1 MVQTRPSSKLRKRR
15 WCCNLLLIV
24 GMMPIIAHAVKKTRL
39 TWVNG
44 IAYGLHHMEAEK
56 HNISNFF
63 GGKEVEYCHN
73 PTSMSN
79 DDDLF
84 GYYTDLTQ
92 AGTQKLGRMTS
103 EVNMLVDHLRAAI
116 AKVGKRGKVI
126 HIAHS
131 QGALLT
137 SLACKLLTPL
147 EMSHLEIIAFGGAA
161 ALRKTPQ
168 TPFHRVINYYS
179 VNDPLLLVVPIAA
192 QALRSGI
199 VGDDE
204 EFCFL
209 APRIGDPA
217 RDHALLSPT
226 YAQAL
231 AWEGRRFQNKYQ
243 GIVYRTSRSII
254 LFLVALLQVLSQ
266 RVREFFRA
274 VLRKTLLPV
283 LHVILYLWHRRILI
297 IQPSAT
303 LFAAI
308 YLSIRE
314 CWVNDEYQPAQVA
327 IDMANAEKV
336 A

>member
-1 MVQTRPSSKLRKRR
+1 
-15 WCCNLLLIV
+15 
-24 GMMPIIAHAVKKTRL
+24 MPMIAHAVKKTRL

-56 HNISNFF
+56 HNISKFF
-63 GGKEVEYCHN
+63 GGKAVEYCHN

-92 AGTQKLGRMTS
+92 AGTQKLGRMTA

-137 SLACKLLTPL
+137 ALASKLLTPL
-147 EMSHLEIIAFGGAA
+147 EMNQLEIIAFGGAA

-168 TPFHRVINYYS
+168 TPFHRVMNYYS
-179 VNDPLLLVVPIAA
+179 VNDPLLLVVPVAA

-217 RDHALLSPT
+217 RDHALLAPT

-231 AWEGRRFQNKYQ
+231 AWEGRRFQNQYQ
-243 GIVYRTSRSII
+243 SISYRTSRSII
-254 LFLVALLQVLSQ
+254 LFLVALLHALSQ
-266 RVREFFRA
+266 RVQEFFRA

-283 LHVILYLWHRRILI
+283 LQVLHYLWQKRII
-297 IQPSAT
+297 IVQPIAT
-303 LFAAI
+303 LFVAI
-308 YLSIRE
+308 YLSVRHLLE
-314 CWVNDEYQPAQVA
+314 KDMYQPAQVA
-327 IDMANAEKV
+327 IDMANSDKAS
-336 A
+336 

>member
-1 MVQTRPSSKLRKRR
+1 MIQTRQSSKLQWGCRF
-15 WCCNLLLIV
+15 LLLV
-24 GMMPIIAHAVKKTRL
+24 GMPTVAHAVKKTRL

-56 HNISNFF
+56 HNISKFF

-92 AGTQKLGRMTS
+92 AGTQKLGRMTA

-116 AKVGKRGKVI
+116 SKVGKRGKVI

-137 SLACKLLTPL
+137 SLASKLLTPL
-147 EMSHLEIIAFGGAA
+147 EMSQLEIIAFGGAA

-179 VNDPLLLVVPIAA
+179 VNDPLLLVVPVAA

-217 RDHALLSPT
+217 RDHALLAPT

-231 AWEGRRFQNKYQ
+231 AWEGRRFQNQYQ
-243 GIVYRTSRSII
+243 SIAYRTSRSVV
-254 LFLVALLQVLSQ
+254 LFLVALIHALSQ
-266 RVREFFRA
+266 RMQEFFRA
-274 VLRKTLLPV
+274 VLRKTLLPLLQM
-283 LHVILYLWHRRILI
+283 LHYLWQRGTLLV
-297 IQPSAT
+297 QALAT
-303 LFAAI
+303 LFVAI
-308 YLSIRE
+308 CLSIKHSL
-314 CWVNDEYQPAQVA
+314 VKDEYQPAQVA
-327 IDMANAEKV
+327 IDMAYRDDV
-336 A
+336 S